1 MSARSISG
9 DLIAA
14 LKRLRLG
21 GLLPTLAERLILAEK
36 EDTPYEDVLLMLL
49 VDEIS
54 RRDSTASIRRAD
66 QAGLDPDMVLE
77 RWDKSAKVTYD
88 RRVMN
93 ELGSLRFV
101 EDHRNV
107 VILGPVGVGKTFLAN
122 ALGHLCCRAGFNVR
136 MLRADALLRLLKQ
149 SRMDNSRDAV
159 MTELATV
166 DVLIIDDF
174 ALEPMS
180 REESRDIYQLFVER
194 NARLSTVV
202 TSNRDTAE
210 WIAAFDDA
218 LLAQSAVDRFKN
230 NAFDLVVDGESYRS
244 RLKPNI
250 EKLPPPPSAPVK
262 KVAVHPRTKAA
273 NRPSMTPRTS
283 APCRGLRGPPGSTR
297 PQICGIRSAGLR
309 CPSPGPM
316 ILATAGPIPLASD
329 TLDAFSLDGLP
340 VLDVRS
346 ADLVDVPV
354 AERRD
359 EMTVLGVHPALL
371 ALRRLQVTRAELS
384 LEQGR
389 RVVAVLHPLAL
400 VAASAA
406 TDLGSHLL
414 LPQHR
419 LFQREPL
426 VLLVPCFQRAG
437 PRIQR
442 AHAHAV
448 ARFRFVNACVLG
460 RLAVTVH
467 GPEKSGSFRRLAG
480 SEKIGDRH
488 EIEGV
493 IYVGRWTPMPS

>member
-9 DLIAA
+9 ELIAA

-21 GLLPTLAERLILAEK
+21 GMLPTLAERLSLAEK
-36 EDTPYEDVLLMLL
+36 EETPYEDVLLMLL

-93 ELGSLRFV
+93 ELSSLRFV

-273 NRPSMTPRTS
+273 NR
-283 APCRGLRGPPGSTR
+283 
-297 PQICGIRSAGLR
+297 
-309 CPSPGPM
+309 
-316 ILATAGPIPLASD
+316 
-329 TLDAFSLDGLP
+329 
-340 VLDVRS
+340 
-346 ADLVDVPV
+346 
-354 AERRD
+354 RR
-359 EMTVLGVHPALL
+359 
-371 ALRRLQVTRAELS
+371 
-384 LEQGR
+384 
-389 RVVAVLHPLAL
+389 
-400 VAASAA
+400 
-406 TDLGSHLL
+406 
-414 LPQHR
+414 
-419 LFQREPL
+419 
-426 VLLVPCFQRAG
+426 
-437 PRIQR
+437 
-442 AHAHAV
+442 
-448 ARFRFVNACVLG
+448 
-460 RLAVTVH
+460 
-467 GPEKSGSFRRLAG
+467 
-480 SEKIGDRH
+480 
-488 EIEGV
+488 
-493 IYVGRWTPMPS
+493 

>member
-1 MSARSISG
+1 MSARSISS
-9 DLIAA
+9 DLVAA

-21 GLLPTLAERLILAEK
+21 GLLPTLAERFSLAEK
-36 EDTPYEDVLLMLL
+36 EDTPYEDLLLMLL

-66 QAGLDPDMVLE
+66 VAGLDPDMVLE

-93 ELGSLRFV
+93 ELVSLRFV

-107 VILGPVGVGKTFLAN
+107 VVLGPVGVGKTFLAN

-136 MLRADALLRLLKQ
+136 LLRADALLRLLKQ

-218 LLAQSAVDRFKN
+218 LLAQSAVDRFRN

-250 EKLPPPPSAPVK
+250 DKLPPPPSAPVK
-262 KVAVHPRTKAA
+262 KLPAHPRTKAF
-273 NRPSMTPRTS
+273 
-283 APCRGLRGPPGSTR
+283 TR
-297 PQICGIRSAGLR
+297 
-309 CPSPGPM
+309 
-316 ILATAGPIPLASD
+316 
-329 TLDAFSLDGLP
+329 
-340 VLDVRS
+340 
-346 ADLVDVPV
+346 
-354 AERRD
+354 RR
-359 EMTVLGVHPALL
+359 
-371 ALRRLQVTRAELS
+371 
-384 LEQGR
+384 
-389 RVVAVLHPLAL
+389 
-400 VAASAA
+400 
-406 TDLGSHLL
+406 
-414 LPQHR
+414 
-419 LFQREPL
+419 
-426 VLLVPCFQRAG
+426 
-437 PRIQR
+437 
-442 AHAHAV
+442 
-448 ARFRFVNACVLG
+448 
-460 RLAVTVH
+460 
-467 GPEKSGSFRRLAG
+467 
-480 SEKIGDRH
+480 
-488 EIEGV
+488 
-493 IYVGRWTPMPS
+493 